1 MSLRAR
7 LKAAFDAIADQDRA
21 VLRGWYGGTP
31 FDARNVEARRADP
44 PKEAPGEQLIHQP
57 LHHGSDS
64 PGSVGSLG
72 SIHDTE
78 VRHS

>member
-1 MSLRAR
+1 MFRR

-31 FDARNVEARRADP
+31 FDARNVERGREPNDP
-44 PKEAPGEQLIHQP
+44 APPHHQP

-64 PGSVGSLG
+64 HGSVGSLG